1 MMAGDIGE
9 QLRAAVVD
17 ATTTRSLYSI
27 AKQAGV
33 DPSVVSRWVR
43 GERDLQLATAA
54 KISAVVGLE
63 LRAVDRQ

>member
-1 MMAGDIGE
+1 
-9 QLRAAVVD
+9 VVD

-33 DPSVVSRWVR
+33 DPSVVTRWVR
-43 GERDLQLATAA
+43 GERDLTLPTAA